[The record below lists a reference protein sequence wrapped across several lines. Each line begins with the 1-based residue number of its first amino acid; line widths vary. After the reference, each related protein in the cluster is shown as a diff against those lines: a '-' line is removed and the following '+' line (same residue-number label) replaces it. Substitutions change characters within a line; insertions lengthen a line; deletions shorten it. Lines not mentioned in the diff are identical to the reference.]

1 MSFKLNSAPYVI
13 SLYIALN
20 NGKNPVYWTDHD
32 SGSYNITTENGT
44 IAINFNS
51 ISITVP
57 HKYQNSIKNN
67 MRCFLKVLV
76 FTSAVR
82 NNAKAIE

>member
-1 MSFKLNSAPYVI
+1 MKVANFLMDISIILLNFSERMMFMGGV
-13 SLYIALN
+13 
-20 NGKNPVYWTDHD
+20 
-32 SGSYNITTENGT
+32 TTENGT

-67 MRCFLKVLV
+67 IRCFLKVLV